1 MSEYVR
7 PQVKTVLREPNHPV
21 CKSEDKL
28 RLLIMVYSSPNNY
41 ERRRIIRKTWGKAF
55 ANFPG
60 VRMLFLLGQSPTGL
74 ESDLE
79 SEASK
84 YEDMVQEDFIDTFVN
99 LTLKATFMFKWIK
112 DNDCLSAKFLFKV
125 DDDTFVNP
133 EELWSSLEHSL
144 LHSATTKSL
153 LPFMK
158 KQDLKQDKN
167 NSPSAATL
175 SESIDYLVSKKNRQ
189 NNVNESCIWTSFSSI
204 FKILVKT
211 MQQNCKVAF

>member
-1 MSEYVR
+1 MSEFVR

-79 SEASK
+79 TEASK

-133 EELWSSLEHSL
+133 EEMWSSLEHSL

-175 SESIDYLVSKKNRQ
+175 SESIDYLVSKKF
-189 NNVNESCIWTSFSSI
+189 V
-204 FKILVKT
+204 KIT
-211 MQQNCKVAF
+211 